1 MHQSHGLAKRKK
13 EHSTMAERNILIL
26 GKVATGKKTLG
37 NHIVGEG
44 DFSHERISRVSCHY
58 KEQRVEGLLYRILTV
73 DTESLGVTGYFDPVT
88 YIRGRFDNIHL
99 IIFVTK
105 KERYT
110 EENHKSLMRAVR
122 SLDPQARSLSALVI
136 THCEGI
142 TDENRQGIVH
152 NFKVDPRGCKVADF
166 IDKGIYTVGF
176 PDTSNM
182 SPKSYQSGIDKD
194 ENIIRRMVKDC
205 DHSLSVK
212 AMRLSCFRYC
222 WRSVHSYF
230 VCWDCSRCLALFFSP
245 CYYLKRCC
253 VSCSRCLLALFFSPC
268 YCLKR
273 CCVICLAVPVL
284 LLLLLLFKVFIP
296 TSLLYCSSYFCR
308 ILGTI
313 PSYLEVVLEW
323 SSPI

>member
-152 NFKVDPRGCKVADF
+152 NFKVDPRGCKVAEF
-166 IDKGIYTVGF
+166 IGKGMHTVGF
-176 PDTSNM
+176 PDISNM
-182 SPKSYQSGIDKD
+182 SPTNKLSYQNGIAED
-194 ENIIRRMVKDC
+194 ENVIRGLVKDC
-205 DHSLSVK
+205 DHSVSVHVVRPK
-212 AMRLSCFRYC
+212 WFRRSIESLRDCWESLSCC
-222 WRSVHSYF
+222 WQLLRS
-230 VCWDCSRCLALFFSP
+230 CWDSLSICWMPCCS
-245 CYYLKRCC
+245 
-253 VSCSRCLLALFFSPC
+253 
-268 YCLKR
+268 
-273 CCVICLAVPVL
+273 
-284 LLLLLLFKVFIP
+284 
-296 TSLLYCSSYFCR
+296 
-308 ILGTI
+308 
-313 PSYLEVVLEW
+313 
-323 SSPI
+323 